1 MNKIIDDF
9 IKRSI
14 EEDIGNGDITSIAC
28 VKKNQYGQAKLIAKE
43 DCKIAGIKIAKKIY
57 SFYDNQLKFLT
68 FFQDGSN
75 VKKGDVIFE
84 ISGYQRSILATERLV
99 LNCMQRMSGI
109 ATKTEKF
116 IQEIKDLNTVIL
128 DTRKTCPSIR
138 FLDKEAVK
146 IGGGVNH
153 RAGLY
158 DAIMIKDNHIDFSGG
173 IKNAIQNC
181 TTYLQKSGLKKIQTI
196 IEVRNIQE
204 LRHVLNIGNIDRI
217 LLDNFSIE
225 NTKKAVTLINKKY
238 LIESSGN
245 ISLNNVRE
253 YALCGVDYIS
263 VGDLTHS
270 IKSIDLSMLCI

>member
-43 DCKIAGIKIAKKIY
+43 DCKIAGIEIAKKIY

-116 IQEIKDLNTVIL
+116 IQEI
-128 DTRKTCPSIR
+128 
-138 FLDKEAVK
+138 
-146 IGGGVNH
+146 
-153 RAGLY
+153 
-158 DAIMIKDNHIDFSGG
+158 
-173 IKNAIQNC
+173 
-181 TTYLQKSGLKKIQTI
+181 
-196 IEVRNIQE
+196 
-204 LRHVLNIGNIDRI
+204 
-217 LLDNFSIE
+217 
-225 NTKKAVTLINKKY
+225 
-238 LIESSGN
+238 
-245 ISLNNVRE
+245 
-253 YALCGVDYIS
+253 
-263 VGDLTHS
+263 
-270 IKSIDLSMLCI
+270 